1 MPYKWAAKMGE
12 ITGIQVQNLSREQL
26 IGIFSH
32 IGNNQLGNLELGML
46 K

>member
-12 ITGIQVQNLSREQL
+12 ITAIQVQNLSRAQL
-26 IGIFSH
+26 IRIFSH
-32 IGNNQLGNLELGML
+32 KGNNQLGELGML